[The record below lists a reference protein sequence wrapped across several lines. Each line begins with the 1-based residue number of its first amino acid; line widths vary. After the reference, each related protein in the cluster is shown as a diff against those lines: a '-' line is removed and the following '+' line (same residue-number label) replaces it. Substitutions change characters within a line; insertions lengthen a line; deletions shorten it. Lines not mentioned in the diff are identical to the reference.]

1 MTASLAFVQ
10 RAVAALVQVGALTLV
25 LFFAS
30 FPTANAADDKAQLF
44 ATREDGF
51 ARLVLSFP
59 GRMDLPVYRLRQDN
73 GVLAIEFDQP
83 IDALLPD
90 VAVALPDWISV
101 AKVDPDHRG
110 IRFGLRTK
118 LTLNRMEA
126 GEQLFVDLLPLAWQ
140 GLPPSLPPAV
150 VADLAERAK
159 KAALLAEQRRKA
171 EQAEILNPVA
181 TLRVGRNPTFLRV
194 QFDWSVDTEAKFA
207 TRENSGYLDFDWP
220 VPVDLYELKSS
231 LPKELRGVTNLV
243 TPNGSRVSFKVAD
256 GVVPRFYATSKRQ
269 FIVDIDIAPAEGI
282 AAAIVADEAAKQ
294 KALEIQTALSEGQA
308 GAEQPAAAEA
318 PGSEQ
323 AVALNSIPQTALT
336 PTVSS
341 VGPTV
346 RIAFPFEQDTAAA
359 VFRRGDIVWMLF
371 DTGVAINNPAY
382 SEALA
387 SIASGFEI
395 IPAGD
400 IKVVRLDLATER
412 LATLG
417 SEGRSWVLSLGD
429 VLLSPTEPVAFNRQ
443 RDDEGLFRMTAD
455 LQRPSQVH
463 LFRDP
468 VVGDV
473 LRVVTAFPP
482 ARGVARN
489 QKFVDFAALRSIHG
503 LVLKPFND
511 EIEVGIEGQNALI
524 QAETGLTLSALEN
537 VRALDSGNA
546 SEFRGGFIDL
556 AAAREDNPVKLVERR
571 EALVTRA
578 AESEGR
584 LRDVARLDLAQ
595 FFIANQFAPEAIGVL
610 KVLDAELRTPD
621 LHKRARLTRSIADI
635 LAYRPTEALVILNA
649 ETFSGEVDA
658 LMWRSIAK
666 VESGDYK
673 GARLDAIAAESV
685 VESYP
690 NWVRTKFLLSGARAA
705 LETRD
710 TEMAL
715 RYLALVEFAKLDPE
729 QVSTYQLLQGRLA
742 EAENRID
749 EALDSYGQV
758 IAADI
763 RPTRADAVYRTL
775 LLLDKEGRLDV
786 AKATETLSAEVL
798 LWRGDELEADMQKLL
813 ADLYF
818 RKKDYRNGFET
829 VKQTAAYHPE
839 NPAVNAM
846 LTQAQQVFA
855 DLYLNGMA
863 DELGEVDA
871 LTLYYDFRQLTPP
884 GQRGDEMI
892 RNLARRLVKVDLLTQ
907 AADLLEYQ
915 IDSRLKGVAQAE
927 IAADLAVIRIADRDP
942 EGALRVLNRTRLAEL
957 SPQLERQRRILE
969 ARALIDAGRQ
979 DLALDLLSKLQGRDA
994 DLLRVDGY
1002 WKSKNYA
1009 IAAELLEVIYS
1020 PTEGSGTLAQASRMN
1035 IIKAAVGFVMVGDR
1049 LGLSRL
1055 RSKFGEHMAQSA
1067 EWPLF
1072 DFVTGEIVPSSVE
1085 FAKVARE
1092 ISGLDSLNAFLASY
1106 RETYATG
1113 DVMTPA
1119 EAAPPDKA

>member
-1 MTASLAFVQ
+1 MLLLFVVPFSTAS
-10 RAVAALVQVGALTLV
+10 AAEE
-25 LFFAS
+25 
-30 FPTANAADDKAQLF
+30 KAQIF
-44 ATREDGF
+44 ATKENGF

-59 GRMDLPVYRLRQDN
+59 GRMDLPAYRLKHEN
-73 GVLAIEFDQP
+73 GVVAIEFGQP

-90 VAVALPDWISV
+90 VAVALSDWISV
-101 AKVDPDHRG
+101 AKIDPDHKG

-118 LTLNRMEA
+118 FILNRMEA
-126 GEQLFVDLLPLAWQ
+126 GERLFIDLLPLNWQ
-140 GLPPSLPPAV
+140 GLPPALPPAV
-150 VADLAERAK
+150 VAELAERAK

-171 EQAEILNPVA
+171 EQAKILNPVA

-207 TRENSGYLDFDWP
+207 MRENNGYLDFDWP
-220 VPVDLYELKSS
+220 VPVDLYDLKAS
-231 LPKELRGVTNLV
+231 LPKELRGVDNLV
-243 TPNGSRVSFKVAD
+243 SAAGSRVSFKVAD
-256 GVVPRFYATSKRQ
+256 GIVPRFYATSKRQ
-269 FIVDIDIAPAEGI
+269 FIVDIDIASAEGI
-282 AAAIVADEAAKQ
+282 AAAIAADEAAKE
-294 KALEIQTALSEGQA
+294 KAKEIQDALKPGGGAGLPTAA
-308 GAEQPAAAEA
+308 QPL
-318 PGSEQ
+318 GSEQ
-323 AVALNSIPQTALT
+323 ITVPSPSIQSALT

-346 RIAFPFEQDTAAA
+346 RVSFPFEQDTAAA

-371 DTGVAINNPAY
+371 DTSATINKPAY

-395 IPAGD
+395 IPAGGV
-400 IKVVRLDLATER
+400 KVVRLDLATER

-429 VLLSPTEPVAFNRQ
+429 VLLSPTEPVAFSRQ

-511 EIEVGIEGQNALI
+511 EIEVGIEGQNASI
-524 QAETGLTLSALEN
+524 QAETGLTLSALET
-537 VRALDSGNA
+537 VRVLDSGNA
-546 SEFRGGFIDL
+546 AEFRGGFIDL

-610 KVLDAELRTPD
+610 EVLDAELRTQD
-621 LHKRARLTRSIADI
+621 LRKRVRLTRSIADI
-635 LAYRPTEALVILNA
+635 LAYRSTEALVTLNA
-649 ETFSGEVDA
+649 DTFSGEVDV

-666 VESGDYK
+666 VQSGDYK

-690 NWVRTKFLLSGARAA
+690 SWVRTKFLLSAIRAA

-710 TEMAL
+710 MEMAL

-729 QVSTYQLLQGRLA
+729 QVSIYQLLQGRLA
-742 EAENRID
+742 EAENRVD
-749 EALDSYGQV
+749 EALDTYGQV

-763 RPTRADAVYRTL
+763 RPTRAEAVYRTL
-775 LLLDKEGRLDV
+775 LLLDKEGRLDA

-798 LWRGDELEADMQKLL
+798 LWRGDGLEADMQKLL
-813 ADLYF
+813 AELYF
-818 RKKDYRNGFET
+818 RNKDYRNGFET
-829 VKQTAAYHPE
+829 VKQTAAFHPE
-839 NPAVNAM
+839 SPAINAL
-846 LTQAQQVFA
+846 LTQAQEVFA
-855 DLYLNGMA
+855 ELYLNGMA
-863 DELGEVDA
+863 DELGAVDA
-871 LTLYYDFRQLTPP
+871 LTLYYDFRHLTPP

-892 RNLARRLVKVDLLTQ
+892 RNLARRLVKVDLLSQ

-915 IDSRLKGVAQAE
+915 IDSRLKGVAQAQ

-942 EGALRVLNRTRLAEL
+942 EGALRVLNRTRLADL
-957 SPQLERQRRILE
+957 SPLLERQRRILE

-979 DLALDLLSKLQGRDA
+979 DLALDLLSKVQGRDA

-1009 IAAELLEVIYS
+1009 VAAELLEVIYS
-1020 PTEGSGTLAQASRMN
+1020 PTEGGGALTQPARMN
-1035 IIKAAVGFVMVGDR
+1035 VIKAAVGFVMVGDR

-1055 RSKFGEHMAQSA
+1055 RSKFGEHMAQTA
-1067 EWPLF
+1067 EWPMF

-1106 RETYATG
+1106 REMYAAG
-1113 DVMTPA
+1113 DVMTPV
-1119 EAAPPDKA
+1119 EAAPPDEA